1 MLLEATSKHQITDVV
16 VLLWRSVPGP
26 LQCLHATALQN
37 TPSPPRRR
45 RCHARHLMS
54 HASLLSQSGHAR
66 LDIGVD
72 IGILEIDIDASRR

>member
-1 MLLEATSKHQITDVV
+1 MLLEASKHQITDVL
-16 VLLWRSVPGP
+16 VLLWSCVPGP
-26 LQCLHATALQN
+26 LQCLHSTALQN
-37 TPSPPRRR
+37 TPSAHPRRR
-45 RCHARHLMS
+45 RHARHLMS